1 LSNCS
6 LIIGETW
13 RLKGLSELETRILEL
28 LSSEK
33 DPEKL
38 MADILRV
45 LMLYNGVLWISELYR
60 EVPMFHG
67 TLGEERVKNK
77 EDINDAVSKLVEM
90 KIVQIEERL
99 KGSFAS
105 EGFIR
110 EQLVYVTDQSFIL
123 KIVSKDSKFRKF
135 IAERERIFREILG
148 KKK

>member
-1 LSNCS
+1 MD
-6 LIIGETW
+6 
-13 RLKGLSELETRILEL
+13 GLEAKILGL

-33 DPEKL
+33 EPEKL

-67 TLGEERVKNK
+67 TLGEERVENT
-77 EDINDAVSKLVEM
+77 EDIDNAVSKLVEM
-90 KIVQIEERL
+90 EIVKMEERL

-105 EGFIR
+105 EGFER
-110 EQLVYVTDQSFIL
+110 EQLVFVIDRSCVL
-123 KIVSKDSKFRKF
+123 KTIQKDSKFRKF
-135 IAERERIFREILG
+135 IAERDRIFREILG

>member
-1 LSNCS
+1 MS
-6 LIIGETW
+6 G
-13 RLKGLSELETRILEL
+13 LETRILEL

-33 DPEKL
+33 GLKKL

-67 TLGEERVKNK
+67 TLGEERIENE
-77 EDINDAVSKLVEM
+77 EDINKAVSKLVEM
-90 KIVQIEERL
+90 KIVKMEGRL
-99 KGSFAS
+99 RGSLAP
-105 EGFIR
+105 EGFVR
-110 EQLVYVTDQSFIL
+110 EKFVYIVDHSFIMN
-123 KIVSKDSKFRKF
+123 IVSKDSKFRRF